1 MIDANKPVTVTLS
14 AGAMNV
20 VIQALY
26 EVQYKHA
33 APIIDELRRQI
44 SEAEPQAFDMGAAA
58 SAPRVNGMD
67 IARE

>member
-44 SEAEPQAFDMGAAA
+44 SEAEPQAFDMAATA